1 MRISMEIVLVLLTT
15 FSLLYPVY
23 AEQATV
29 NVPLIEGKT
38 EANASIQLE
47 SIGLIAEFQK
57 CFSNTERYFI
67 IPNSQD
73 PRAGLDFFEG
83 EKVRADV
90 SLGPYPI
97 LIGISENDALHE
109 LQSKNMIYKPIAG
122 QNNSVPEGYVFD
134 QEPKNASCIGPD
146 FKIKIFVNTPV
157 IIEEPY
163 ENKRVGSAA
172 TVRGSLSTDL
182 KNNEHLWIAVKP
194 QKSIKDWW
202 PQTGGDIKLIN
213 GEFEANAF
221 LGGIRNDTF
230 EIGVLLVDDEINKK
244 FWDWLNLSQSLNE
257 WPPITQGH
265 PETDQKVSKEVV
277 EEHKIA
283 KINVILDE

>member
-1 MRISMEIVLVLLTT
+1 MSIFMKIVLAVLAA
-15 FSLLYPVY
+15 FCLLSFAY
-23 AEQATV
+23 AEQTTV

-38 EANASIQLE
+38 EANASEILDNV
-47 SIGLIAEFQK
+47 GLFAEFQR
-57 CFSNTERYFI
+57 CFSDIERFLI

-109 LQSKNMIYKPIAG
+109 LQSKNLIYKPIAG
-122 QNNSVPEGYVFD
+122 QNNSVPEGYIFD
-134 QEPKNASCIGPD
+134 QDPKNASCIGPN

-172 TVRGSLSTDL
+172 TVRGSLSSDL

-213 GEFEANAF
+213 REFEANAF
-221 LGGIRNDTF
+221 LGGIKNDTF

-244 FWDWLNLSQSLNE
+244 FLDWLKLSQSKND
-257 WPPITQGH
+257 WPPITQGY
-265 PETDQKVSKEVV
+265 PGTDIKVSKEEI

>member
-1 MRISMEIVLVLLTT
+1 MLMLFMAVGLLT
-15 FSLLYPVY
+15 SAYG
-23 AEQATV
+23 EQTKV
-29 NVPLIEGKT
+29 KVPMIENTT
-38 EANASIQLE
+38 EANASFKLM
-47 SIGLIAEFQK
+47 SLGLNAEFQR
-57 CFSNTERYFI
+57 CFSSTERYFV
-67 IPNSQD
+67 IPHTQD
-73 PRAGLDFFEG
+73 PKANLDFLPG
-83 EKVRADV
+83 ETVRADV

-97 LIGISENDALHE
+97 VIGMSENDARHE
-109 LQSKNMIYKPIAG
+109 LQSKNLTYKPLAG
-122 QNNSVPEGYVFD
+122 QNNTVRDGYVFD

-163 ENKRVGSAA
+163 ENKTVGSAA
-172 TVRGSLSTDL
+172 TVRGSLSSDL

-202 PQTGGDIKLIN
+202 PQTGGDFKLIN

-230 EIGVLLVDDEINKK
+230 EIGVLLVDDQINQT
-244 FWDWLNLSQSLNE
+244 FGDWLSLSQSKND
-257 WPPITQGH
+257 WPPITEGH
-265 PETDQKVSKEVV
+265 PGTDQRVSKEVI